1 MRIFDGAGFP
11 CIQTIQAVLKL
22 YADAHILMVQREL
35 TQKRIFFFFFLFLV
49 FTNTLN
55 FRQAQGIVETASFR
69 QRCRSVHGTLP
80 AEWARLL

>member
-1 MRIFDGAGFP
+1 MIE
-11 CIQTIQAVLKL
+11 TVLKL
-22 YADAHILMVQREL
+22 HADAHILMVQRGL
-35 TQKRIFFFFFLFLV
+35 TQKKKIFFFFFLV